1 MRSFRALSNA
11 GIVIAAATTIGFATT
26 TSSAALSP
34 TSIAPASS
42 NASAVHA
49 LWADHPDVVHLV
61 APAAPFTPPLTTP
74 SGGIYITAADVEEFI
89 RDLNYA
95 AAHAGP
101 ELRHLAARLRTDIAR
116 IPSRVPDQFSP
127 VAVAT
132 VVATAA
138 PRGNA
143 APLIQVHDLLVT
155 VTFEMLVSI
164 DPQNGLRVFGPAG
177 ILWIGNGADG
187 NAGHHGG
194 EDGGLLYGNGGNG
207 FDGGN
212 GGNAGLWG
220 NGGQGGNALRVAAN
234 GGDGGRGGWLVGN
247 DGQGGNVVATTD
259 DEPAAAVGRGGKPG
273 FIGNDG
279 RDGTTT
285 PATDT
290 PQTLT
295 DTTSPASDNTRVK
308 VQGVKVPK
316 AGLPKAADQKTSD
329 DATGDD
335 ASTERQSQSEPGTV
349 TDNSSTDTGR
359 TQESHSPTAD
369 TNPPSEH

>member
-11 GIVIAAATTIGFATT
+11 GIVIAAATTIGFSTT

-34 TSIAPASS
+34 ASIAPASS

-74 SGGIYITAADVEEFI
+74 SGGIYITAADVEKFI

-101 ELRHLAARLRTDIAR
+101 ELRHLAAQLRTDIAR
-116 IPSRVPDQFSP
+116 IPSRIPDQFSP

-143 APLIQVHDLLVT
+143 APLIQVHGLLVT

-187 NAGHHGG
+187 NAGHHDG
-194 EDGGLLYGNGGNG
+194 EDGGLLYGTGGNG
-207 FDGGN
+207 FDGGS

-220 NGGQGGNALRVAAN
+220 NGGQGGNAVRVATN

-247 DGQGGNVVATTD
+247 GGQGGNVVATTD

-273 FIGNDG
+273 FVGNGG

-285 PATDT
+285 PSTDT

-295 DTTSPASDNTRVK
+295 DTTSPASDDTDVK
-308 VQGVKVPK
+308 VQGAKVPK
-316 AGLPKAADQKTSD
+316 AGDQETSD

-335 ASTERQSQSEPGTV
+335 
-349 TDNSSTDTGR
+349 NSSTDTGL
-359 TQESHSPTAD
+359 TQESHSPPAD
-369 TNPPSEH
+369 TNQTSEH